1 METEKVEINPNP
13 RIKSLYIGIR
23 NLRKIKIYPL
33 SIGQEIET
41 AEIIGTL
48 INIAS
53 QEQEENDLNNLQV
66 MEVMGKIIKDK
77 VSEIIAFVT
86 DPKDN
91 VSLHEFDNFQFL
103 EFIEIILDVNFGEH
117 TKKFKEIREKLMN
130 LFPSPNSLPKS

>member
-13 RIKSLYIGIR
+13 RIKSLYIGVR

-86 DPKDN
+86 DPEDN